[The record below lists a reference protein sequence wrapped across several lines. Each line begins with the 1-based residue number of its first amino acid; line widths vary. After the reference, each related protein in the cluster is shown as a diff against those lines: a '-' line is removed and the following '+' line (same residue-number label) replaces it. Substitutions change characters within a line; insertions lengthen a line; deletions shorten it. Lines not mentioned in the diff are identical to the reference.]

1 MHNTCT
7 TRQVL
12 LVLLCP
18 MLCPLCLVA
27 YACARFGSQWKLYLR
42 YRLSHSNPSLSPAYL
57 RKDAR
62 DALRTQLFEP
72 AVSRKDDV
80 PQCQWRRGVR
90 APPPPQMRPIPPQS
104 MYSSE
109 EYL

>member
-1 MHNTCT
+1 MHTTCT

-18 MLCPLCLVA
+18 LCLVA
-27 YACARFGSQWKLYLR
+27 YACARFSSQWKLYLR

-62 DALRTQLFEP
+62 DDLRNQLFEP
-72 AVSRKDDV
+72 AASRKDDV
-80 PQCQWRRGVR
+80 PQRQWRRGVR
-90 APPPPQMRPIPPQS
+90 ATPPPQMRPIPPQT

>member
-62 DALRTQLFEP
+62 DALRMARAAGLDLTADCD
-72 AVSRKDDV
+72 AV
-80 PQCQWRRGVR
+80 RRTREQQRERG
-90 APPPPQMRPIPPQS
+90 
-104 MYSSE
+104 SE
-109 EYL
+109 IRS

>member
-42 YRLSHSNPSLSPAYL
+42 YRLSHSNPSLSILYL
-57 RKDAR
+57 HKDAR
-62 DALRTQLFEP
+62 DDLRTQLFEP
-72 AVSRKDDV
+72 AASRKGD
-80 PQCQWRRGVR
+80 PT
-90 APPPPQMRPIPPQS
+90 AP
-104 MYSSE
+104 E
-109 EYL
+109 ETHTEPEGTKL